1 MVYRPGLLIYATVFG
16 MLSGTLL
23 ATGKYLGGAIT
34 GVIAFLLVTG
44 RYITDRR
51 GEDDRFTLW

>member
-1 MVYRPGLLIYATVFG
+1 VTWRPGIIWYALTFALV
-16 MLSGTLL
+16 SGTLL
-23 ATGKYLGGAIT
+23 AVGKYVGGAIT
-34 GVIAFLLVTG
+34 GVIALLLMTG